1 MAESGVGRCVSRMK
15 PTVYIET
22 TIPSFLKAR
31 TSKDVVLA
39 GKQEVTKQWWVQRR
53 QEYELF
59 VSQLVFDEAA
69 RGDREAAQ
77 ERLEAMIGLPFL
89 AIDQDALELSD
100 AIVASGVIPEKAHT
114 DAGHIAL
121 AARHGMDFLLTW
133 NCRHIANA
141 EILDRVEE
149 VVAGHGCKL
158 PIICTPD
165 ELFGVNDDEP

>member
-1 MAESGVGRCVSRMK
+1 MK

-31 TSKDVVLA
+31 TTRNVILA
-39 GKQEVTKQWWVQRR
+39 GKQEVTKQWWAQRR

-59 VSQLVFDEAA
+59 ISQLVYDEAA
-69 RGDREAAQ
+69 RGDSQAAQ
-77 ERLEAMIGLPFL
+77 DRLDALVDIPFL
-89 AIDQDALELSD
+89 ALDEEAVRLSD
-100 AIVASGVIPEKAHT
+100 AIVAASVIPEKAHT

-121 AARHGMDFLLTW
+121 AARHGIDFLLTW

-141 EILDRVEE
+141 EILDRVSE
-149 VVAGHGCKL
+149 VVAAYDYRL

-165 ELFGVNDDEP
+165 ELFGIEDDET

>member
-1 MAESGVGRCVSRMK
+1 MK

-31 TSKDVVLA
+31 TAKDVVIA
-39 GKQEVTKQWWVQRR
+39 GKQEVTKQWWAQRR

-59 VSQLVFDEAA
+59 VSQLVYDEAA
-69 RGDREAAQ
+69 RGDGGAAQ
-77 ERLEAMIGLPFL
+77 ERLNALVDVPFL
-89 AIDQDALELSD
+89 ALDAEALELSD
-100 AIVASGVIPEKAHT
+100 AIVRAGVIPEKAVT

-141 EILDRVEE
+141 EILDSVGE
-149 VVAGHGCKL
+149 VVAVYGYKL

-165 ELFGVNDDEP
+165 ELFGTDDDEP

>member
-1 MAESGVGRCVSRMK
+1 MSRMK

-31 TSKDVVLA
+31 PSKDVVLA
-39 GKQEVTKQWWVQRR
+39 GKQEVTKQWWAQRR

-59 VSQLVFDEAA
+59 VSQLVYDEAA
-69 RGDREAAQ
+69 RGDNEAAQ
-77 ERLEAMIGLPFL
+77 DRLNALVDIPFL
-89 AIDQDALELSD
+89 ALDEEALGLSD
-100 AIVASGVIPEKAHT
+100 AIVRAGVIPEKAHT

-141 EILDRVEE
+141 EILDRVEG
-149 VVAGHGCKL
+149 VVAAYGYKL

-165 ELFGVNDDEP
+165 ELFGIEDDES

>member
-1 MAESGVGRCVSRMK
+1 MK

-31 TSKDVVLA
+31 TAQDVVLA
-39 GKQEVTKQWWVQRR
+39 GKQEVTKRWWNQRR

-59 VSQLVFDEAA
+59 VSQLVYDEAA
-69 RGDREAAQ
+69 RGDSEAAQ
-77 ERLEAMIGLPFL
+77 ERLTALVDVPFL
-89 AIDQDALELSD
+89 ALDEEALNLSD
-100 AIVASGVIPEKAHT
+100 AIVAAGVIPEKAHT

-141 EILDRVEE
+141 EILDRVD
-149 VVAGHGCKL
+149 VVVTAHGYKL

-165 ELFGVNDDEP
+165 ELFGIDDDES